1 MIHCP
6 ILSNLQGLIV
16 RKFVVAFDEKVF
28 RELDKDA
35 KSRNISL
42 QAFLRAVV
50 IPEWI
55 RNGNIVMAGR
65 PTVHR
70 LGRGKTGMGIVPAG
84 RKLFSV

>member
-1 MIHCP
+1 M
-6 ILSNLQGLIV
+6 
-16 RKFVVAFDEKVF
+16 VAFDEKVV

-55 RNGNIVMAGR
+55 RSGNRTSAD
-65 PTVHR
+65 HR
-70 LGRGKTGMGIVPAG
+70 AMRET
-84 RKLFSV
+84 

>member
-1 MIHCP
+1 M
-6 ILSNLQGLIV
+6 
-16 RKFVVAFDEKVF
+16 VAFEEKVF

-55 RNGNIVMAGR
+55 RNGNRAIGDR
-65 PTVHR
+65 PTMHE
-70 LGRGKTGMGIVPAG
+70 T
-84 RKLFSV
+84 